1 MSQQHNSY
9 VELPRIKRKSNS
21 WEGKVIDYLL
31 NHPSNRPAT
40 EFSMEAITAF
50 WLAEALEGQVN
61 QAELQKACWSAIE
74 RLEAKLATIRRIARI
89 EPQSIVLSGGTNAA
103 TTVTSNSQH
112 HFGANAVTTVTSN
125 SQPLISSDDGDSD
138 DDGDDEDFDE
148 DDLGLMKL
156 ELSEDLKIATDLL
169 GYG

>member
-31 NHPSNRPAT
+31 KHPSNRPAT
-40 EFSMEAITAF
+40 EFAIEAITAF

-61 QAELQKACWSAIE
+61 QPELQKACWSAIE

-89 EPQSIVLSGGTNAA
+89 EPQSIVVSGGANAA
-103 TTVTSNSQH
+103 TTVTSNSQPQS
-112 HFGANAVTTVTSN
+112 GADAVTTVAST
-125 SQPLISSDDGDSD
+125 SQPQRTDDDGDSD
-138 DDGDDEDFDE
+138 DEDFDEDFDE

-156 ELSEDLKIATDLL
+156 EPTKELKIAMDLL

>member
-1 MSQQHNSY
+1 MSQQQNSY

-31 NHPSNRPAT
+31 KHPSNRSAT
-40 EFSMEAITAF
+40 EFAIEAITAF

-61 QAELQKACWSAIE
+61 QPELQKACWSAIE

-89 EPQSIVLSGGTNAA
+89 EPQSIVLSGGANAA
-103 TTVTSNSQH
+103 TTVTSTSQPQS
-112 HFGANAVTTVTSN
+112 GADAATTVTSN
-125 SQPLISSDDGDSD
+125 SQPLISD
-138 DDGDDEDFDE
+138 DDGDDVDSDEEFDE

-156 ELSEDLKIATDLL
+156 ELSEELKLATEMLG

>member
-50 WLAEALEGQVN
+50 WLAEALEEGQVN
-61 QAELQKACWSAIE
+61 QPELQKACWSAIE
-74 RLEAKLATIRRIARI
+74 RLEAKLATIRRIGGI
-89 EPQSIVLSGGTNAA
+89 EKLHKDYTTVLSPSEKTVNPTTTTNE
-103 TTVTSNSQH
+103 NSLE
-112 HFGANAVTTVTSN
+112 N
-125 SQPLISSDDGDSD
+125 LDDLHLSTD
-138 DDGDDEDFDE
+138 DDDDEDDTVVWMDIKPSE
-148 DDLGLMKL
+148 EMKQVNRL
-156 ELSEDLKIATDLL
+156 FGIEQ
-169 GYG
+169 

>member
-1 MSQQHNSY
+1 MSQQQNSY

-31 NHPSNRPAT
+31 KHPSNRSAT
-40 EFSMEAITAF
+40 EFAIEAITAF

-61 QAELQKACWSAIE
+61 QPELQKACWSAIE

-89 EPQSIVLSGGTNAA
+89 EPQSIVVSGGANAA
-103 TTVTSNSQH
+103 TTVTSNSQPQS
-112 HFGANAVTTVTSN
+112 GADAATTVTST
-125 SQPLISSDDGDSD
+125 SQPQSGAD
-138 DDGDDEDFDE
+138 DDGDEDEEFDE

-156 ELSEDLKIATDLL
+156 ELSEELKLATELL
-169 GYG
+169 GGYG

>member
-1 MSQQHNSY
+1 MSQQQNSY

-31 NHPSNRPAT
+31 KHPSNRSAT
-40 EFSMEAITAF
+40 EFAIEAITAF

-61 QAELQKACWSAIE
+61 QPELQKACWSAIE

-89 EPQSIVLSGGTNAA
+89 EPQSIVVSGGANAA
-103 TTVTSNSQH
+103 TTVTSNSQPQS
-112 HFGANAVTTVTSN
+112 GANAATTVTSN
-125 SQPLISSDDGDSD
+125 SQPLISD
-138 DDGDDEDFDE
+138 DDGDDSDDSDEDFDE

-156 ELSEDLKIATDLL
+156 ELSKDLKLATDLL